1 MKMAMVDGP
10 LPPLLLGTKSKRGR
24 EELLILSAIPE
35 MDHIHIV
42 DASSSGNVSSLHQRR
57 ALHQQNNHQSS
68 SQPRTVLEEEE
79 YTSTLTHIVT
89 RDYYPALHT
98 LRRDAAILDARGKGD
113 ISGAVAIRRKFR
125 SEEMQRE
132 REWVE
137 EMQEEEKAL
146 ALNDEDEC
154 NRSRQNNAEVRKYP
168 RPLKHESITGF
179 HARVT
184 SEDNAEFEMNQERE
198 RKEREEFL
206 SLVYDSRADKGGR
219 LTIENQLQRRKD
231 VVDGNIGVGKQLRQG
246 GNVPSMRAL
255 CDTPI
260 GLSSDLFD
268 APPSAGLRI
277 TNGTS
282 HNEAITRNGI
292 GRNGLF
298 FQPQH
303 HNAIKNTVSGGIT
316 QPKPSSSGTFLAL
329 ESTDATGGTIE
340 EQDSNIA
347 NTGNR
352 LMPPPPA
359 RFPSSLSSSVVP
371 HKPSNDETTKPHPTK
386 STPSIDHRHQ
396 LVEYLPKPSLPD
408 IHPPA
413 TRFPYQ
419 NESRLLSKNNGNMSS
434 LYPSNRD
441 SLGGS
446 IGSYSTDASDTT
458 DLDESPRPLHLERAA
473 YKKARLREN
482 ETFLPMTPLIR
493 PGRGGDE
500 VELDSNSPQVVGS
513 GSLPSTS
520 WEPTFDVVDEN
531 SREKIARKAEKRIV
545 ERSKTYRSAG
555 SSKKG
560 RTDKDD
566 ESVTSSRSLST
577 NPFDRRASLTP
588 AARALLEAS
597 THARKSTKK
606 SNNLLSSSSSS
617 SHPSRIF
624 SSSSAVSGMN
634 AGSRDSLGSSLRMSY
649 TPNRPNLSRA
659 GERDGKQSTS
669 AMRLTAGG
677 ATPR

>member
-1 MKMAMVDGP
+1 
-10 LPPLLLGTKSKRGR
+10 
-24 EELLILSAIPE
+24 
-35 MDHIHIV
+35 MDHIV
-42 DASSSGNVSSLHQRR
+42 DHASTGSSSSLHQRR
-57 ALHQQNNHQSS
+57 ALHQQNNHQS
-68 SQPRTVLEEEE
+68 QPRTILEEED

-98 LRRDAAILDARGKGD
+98 LRRDAAILDARGRGD
-113 ISGAVAIRRKFR
+113 ISEAVAIRRKFR
-125 SEEMQRE
+125 TEEMQRE
-132 REWVE
+132 REWME
-137 EMQEEEKAL
+137 EMQEEENAL
-146 ALNDEDEC
+146 ALRLGDNNEDEC
-154 NRSRQNNAEVRKYP
+154 NRSQQNNNAEVRNRP

-198 RKEREEFL
+198 RKDREEFL
-206 SLVYDSRADKGGR
+206 SLVYDSHADKCGR
-219 LTIENQLQRRKD
+219 LMIENQLQSRKD
-231 VVDGNIGVGKQLRQG
+231 VVDGNVGVGGQLLLQG
-246 GNVPSMRAL
+246 GNNRAL

-277 TNGTS
+277 TNGTG
-282 HNEAITRNGI
+282 HNEAMTRNGI

-316 QPKPSSSGTFLAL
+316 QPMPSSSGIFLAL
-329 ESTDATGGTIE
+329 TSKDTADRTIE

-347 NTGNR
+347 KCDNR

-359 RFPSSLSSSVVP
+359 RFPSSSLSTSVVP
-371 HKPSNDETTKPHPTK
+371 HKPSSDETAKPHPTK
-386 STPSIDHRHQ
+386 STPFIDHRHQ

-408 IHPPA
+408 IHPAA

-419 NESRLLSKNNGNMSS
+419 NESRLLSKPNNSMSSS

-458 DLDESPRPLHLERAA
+458 DLDKSPRPLHVERAA
-473 YKKARLREN
+473 YKRARLREN

-493 PGRGGDE
+493 PGRGDE
-500 VELDSNSPQVVGS
+500 VELDANWPQVVGS
-513 GSLPSTS
+513 GAVPSSTS

-531 SREKIARKAEKRIV
+531 NREMIARKAEKRIM

-555 SSKKG
+555 SSKMG
-560 RTDKDD
+560 MAGKDD
-566 ESVTSSRSLST
+566 DSVISSRSMST
-577 NPFDRRASLTP
+577 NQLDRRASLTP

-597 THARKSTKK
+597 SHSRKSTKK
-606 SNNLLSSSSSS
+606 STLLSSSS

-634 AGSRDSLGSSLRMSY
+634 AGSRDSFGASLRTSY
-649 TPNRPNLSRA
+649 TPNRSNWSGA
-659 GERDGKQSTS
+659 GERDGKQTTSTI
-669 AMRLTAGG
+669 RLAAGG